1 MYLDQGRGLKSD
13 NWANIQRIHLSSLG
27 KKIWMDRCFSEEG
40 DTIPRSLLIL
50 PQIKIHPKPYFW
62 LLI

>member
-27 KKIWMDRCFSEEG
+27 KKIWMEKKIQKNMDG
-40 DTIPRSLLIL
+40 SLFLWRGWYYPTL
-50 PQIKIHPKPYFW
+50 TPNTPPD
-62 LLI
+62 